1 MASLDTKTCISP
13 RAAPDAQPEEH
24 ELKSDTDLQDD
35 LETTLPKEV
44 LKMQTE
50 ICESTAET
58 VPLTDDDISSA
69 LRRAKAEF
77 NKNRKLVI
85 KGIPPVTYEVS
96 LLILV
101 IADISKY

>member
-1 MASLDTKTCISP
+1 MASLDTNTCVSP
-13 RAAPDAQPEEH
+13 TAIQDAQPVEH
-24 ELKSDTDLQDD
+24 ELKSDSDWQDD
-35 LETTLPKEV
+35 FQTTLPKEDV
-44 LKMQTE
+44 KMQTE
-50 ICESTAET
+50 ICESSTAET

-96 LLILV
+96 VFNSGHWKI
-101 IADISKY
+101 Y